1 MKNSNKAII
10 LGIILA
16 VGAWYESILL
26 FSNDNDIK
34 LTTKHWISLCLAI
47 IIALLIVL
55 EAKLKLAAAM

>member
-10 LGIILA
+10 LGLILA
-16 VGAWYESILL
+16 VGAWDESILL

-55 EAKLKLAAAM
+55 EAKLKLADAM